1 MKSSTKN
8 AVWLVALITLLI
20 TLMTASLATVHAQNQ
35 DKAQGKPAGEGGAM
49 KGGMPHMGGQGG
61 MT

>member
-8 AVWLVALITLLI
+8 AVWLVALIA
-20 TLMTASLATVHAQNQ
+20 LMTASPATAQAQNQ
-35 DKAQGKPAGEGGAM
+35 DKAQAKPAGEGGAM
-49 KGGMPHMGGQGG
+49 KEGMPQMGGQGG

>member
-8 AVWLVALITLLI
+8 AVWLVALIA
-20 TLMTASLATVHAQNQ
+20 LMTASLATVHAQNQ
-35 DKAQGKPAGEGGAM
+35 DKAQAKPAGEGGAM
-49 KGGMPHMGGQGG
+49 KGGMPQMGGQGG

>member
-35 DKAQGKPAGEGGAM
+35 DKAQAKPAGEGGAM
-49 KGGMPHMGGQGG
+49 KGGMPQMGQGG

>member
-20 TLMTASLATVHAQNQ
+20 ALMTASPATAQNQ
-35 DKAQGKPAGEGGAM
+35 DKAQAKPGGEGGAM
-49 KGGMPHMGGQGG
+49 KEGMPQMGGQGG

>member
-8 AVWLVALITLLI
+8 AMWLGALIA
-20 TLMTASLATVHAQNQ
+20 LMTASLATVQAQNL
-35 DKAQGKPAGEGGAM
+35 DKDQVKPGGEGGAM
-49 KGGMPHMGGQGG
+49 KGSMPQMGGQGS

>member
-8 AVWLVALITLLI
+8 AIWLGVLIGLT
-20 TLMTASLATVHAQNQ
+20 TASLATAHAQNQ
-35 DKAQGKPAGEGGAM
+35 DQAKPAGEEGAM
-49 KGGMPHMGGQGG
+49 KGGMPQMGGQGG

>member
-8 AVWLVALITLLI
+8 AVWLVALIA
-20 TLMTASLATVHAQNQ
+20 LMTASPATAQE
-35 DKAQGKPAGEGGAM
+35 DKAQAKPAGEEGAM
-49 KGGMPHMGGQGG
+49 KGGMPPMGGQGG

>member
-8 AVWLVALITLLI
+8 AVWLVALITL
-20 TLMTASLATVHAQNQ
+20 MTASLATVQAQNQ
-35 DKAQGKPAGEGGAM
+35 DKAQAKPAGEVGAM
-49 KGGMPHMGGQGG
+49 KGGMPPMGGQGG

>member
-20 TLMTASLATVHAQNQ
+20 ALMTASPATAQNQ
-35 DKAQGKPAGEGGAM
+35 DKAQAKPAGEGGAM
-49 KGGMPHMGGQGG
+49 KGGMPQMGQGG

>member
-8 AVWLVALITLLI
+8 AVWLVALITL
-20 TLMTASLATVHAQNQ
+20 MTASLATVQAQNQ
-35 DKAQGKPAGEGGAM
+35 GPEEGAM
-49 KGGMPHMGGQGG
+49 KGGMPQMGGQGG